1 MGKQFKVVDL
11 FCGAGG
17 LHMGFEKTGYD
28 IRLCVDND
36 NLVEKTHKRN
46 FPNIPF
52 INKDIREL
60 SSDEV
65 KKYLDGSDVDIVIG
79 GPPCQGFSTIGKRVS
94 SNPEV
99 RAEHDPR
106 NELVLT
112 YARLIRELRPKFIVM
127 ENVKGIL
134 TMKGGAY
141 LATVLKELKGAGYN
155 VDYRLINMADYGVP
169 QIRERVIIIG
179 NRMGLPLHFPNRII
193 RTILMTACQDGYRAG
208 MLLRTWLV

>member
-17 LHMGFEKTGYD
+17 LHMGFEKAGYD

-65 KKYLDGSDVDIVIG
+65 KKYLDVPRVKAFQQLVSEY
-79 GPPCQGFSTIGKRVS
+79 PP
-94 SNPEV
+94 
-99 RAEHDPR
+99 
-106 NELVLT
+106 
-112 YARLIRELRPKFIVM
+112 
-127 ENVKGIL
+127 IL
-134 TMKGGAY
+134 K
-141 LATVLKELKGAGYN
+141 
-155 VDYRLINMADYGVP
+155 
-169 QIRERVIIIG
+169 
-179 NRMGLPLHFPNRII
+179 
-193 RTILMTACQDGYRAG
+193 
-208 MLLRTWLV
+208 

>member
-17 LHMGFEKTGYD
+17 LHMGFERAGYD

-36 NLVEKTHKRN
+36 NLVERTHKRN

-52 INKDIREL
+52 INEDIRKL
-60 SSDEV
+60 SSDEI
-65 KKYLDGSDVDIVIG
+65 KKYLGGRKVDVVIG

-94 SNPEV
+94 SNPET
-99 RAEHDPR
+99 RAKHDPR

-112 YARLIRELRPKFIVM
+112 YARLIRELQPKFIVM

-134 TMKGGAY
+134 TMKGGTY
-141 LATVLKELKGAGYN
+141 LVTVLKELKDAGYE

-179 NRMGLPLHFPNRII
+179 NRMGFLLLFLNLII
-193 RTILMTACQDGYRAG
+193 LIIQMMDCQHGSLAG
-208 MLLRTWLV
+208 MFLRI